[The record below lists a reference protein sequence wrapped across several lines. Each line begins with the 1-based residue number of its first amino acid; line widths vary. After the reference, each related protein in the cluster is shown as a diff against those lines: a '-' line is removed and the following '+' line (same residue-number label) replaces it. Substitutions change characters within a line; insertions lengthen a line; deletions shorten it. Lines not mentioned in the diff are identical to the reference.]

1 MDSVRVLI
9 ADDHPMFRKGLTA
22 ALQVMEDVK
31 LVGEAV
37 TGMQAVELANR
48 LQPDVVLMDIHMPVA
63 SGPHLDGIE
72 ATREITRLS
81 PHIGV
86 IILTLVAD
94 DNAIFE
100 AIRAGAR
107 GYLLK
112 GADQGEVERAIVAV
126 SHGEALYSPTIA
138 QRLITFFSERSVRLP
153 QRAFPE
159 LTERERE
166 VLELIAQGRNNA
178 EIARRLSV
186 SDKTVR
192 NHVHNV
198 FSKLQVADRAE
209 AIIKARE
216 LGLGGSA
223 MGTSPV

>member
-1 MDSVRVLI
+1 METVRVLI

-22 ALQVMEDVK
+22 ALQAMENVE
-31 LVGEAV
+31 LAGEAA
-37 TGMQAVELANR
+37 TGAQAVEMATR
-48 LQPDVVLMDIHMPVA
+48 LQPDVVLMDIHMPDPA
-63 SGPHLDGIE
+63 NPHWDGIQ
-72 ATREITRLS
+72 ATREITRVS

-86 IILTLVAD
+86 ILLTLVAD

-100 AIRAGAR
+100 AMRAGAR
-107 GYLLK
+107 GYVLK

-126 SHGEALYSPTIA
+126 VHGESLYSPAIA
-138 QRLITFFSERSVRLP
+138 QRLIAFFAARSVHLP

-166 VLELIAQGRNNA
+166 VLELIAQGRNNT
-178 EIARRLSV
+178 EIARRLTI

-216 LGLGGSA
+216 SGLGL
-223 MGTSPV
+223 P

>member
-1 MDSVRVLI
+1 MDTIRVLI
-9 ADDHPMFRKGLTA
+9 ADDHPMFRRGLAA
-22 ALQVMEDVK
+22 ALQAMEGVE
-31 LVGEAV
+31 LVGEAT
-37 TGMQAVELANR
+37 TGPQAVALSTQ
-48 LQPDVVLMDIHMPVA
+48 LQPDVILMDIHMPA
-63 SGPHLDGIE
+63 PGPDPLDGIQ
-72 ATREITRLS
+72 ATRAITRLS

-86 IILTLVAD
+86 IMLTLVAD

-112 GADQGEVERAIVAV
+112 GADQAEVERAIVAV
-126 SHGEALYSPTIA
+126 AHGEALYSPVVA
-138 QRLITFFSERSVRLP
+138 ARLVTFFSERAVRAP
-153 QRAFPE
+153 QHAFPE

-166 VLELIAQGRNNA
+166 VLTLIAQGRNNA
-178 EIARRLSV
+178 EIARRLCI

-209 AIIKARE
+209 AIVRARE
-216 LGLGGSA
+216 SGLGQ
-223 MGTSPV
+223 

>member
-1 MDSVRVLI
+1 METVRVLI

-22 ALQVMEDVK
+22 ALQAMENVE
-31 LVGEAV
+31 LAGEAA
-37 TGMQAVELANR
+37 TGTQAVEMATR
-48 LQPDVVLMDIHMPVA
+48 LQPDVVLMDIHMPDA
-63 SGPHLDGIE
+63 ANPQWDGIQ

-86 IILTLVAD
+86 ILLTLIAD

-100 AIRAGAR
+100 AMRAGAR
-107 GYLLK
+107 GYVLK
-112 GADQGEVERAIVAV
+112 GADQGEVERAIIAV
-126 SHGEALYSPTIA
+126 VHGEALYSPAIA
-138 QRLITFFSERSVRLP
+138 QRLIAFFAERSVHLP

-166 VLELIAQGRNNA
+166 VLELIAQGRNNT
-178 EIARRLSV
+178 EIARRLTI

-198 FSKLQVADRAE
+198 FSKLQVDDRAE

-216 LGLGGSA
+216 SGLGLP
-223 MGTSPV
+223 SP